1 MKRLATSRRL
11 APARDTTLD
20 RVELPGR
27 RDNEALLER
36 LEAVAVSAARA
47 GGLDDDAAHFLGVAI
62 REAAING
69 MIHGCPDANCSATVQ
84 VCLSPDGVLAVT
96 VADQGP
102 GFDPAA
108 IPDPLAPE
116 NAARGSGRGL
126 FLMKRFADRVSFTFP
141 RRGGAV
147 VRLEKALRRA

>member
-1 MKRLATSRRL
+1 
-11 APARDTTLD
+11 
-20 RVELPGR
+20 
-27 RDNEALLER
+27 
-36 LEAVAVSAARA
+36 
-47 GGLDDDAAHFLGVAI
+47 VAI